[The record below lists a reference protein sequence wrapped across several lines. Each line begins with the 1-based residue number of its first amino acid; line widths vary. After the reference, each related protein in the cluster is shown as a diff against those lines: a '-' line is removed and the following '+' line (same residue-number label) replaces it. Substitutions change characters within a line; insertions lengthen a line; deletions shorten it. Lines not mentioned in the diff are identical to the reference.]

1 MYYELYPIYNG
12 SFSVTLGTDYDYFK
26 DIKNIPSY
34 VFLLIS
40 PDGEKILVDT
50 GFTPDYIPGFKP
62 AFSRKPEDE
71 LYNALLR
78 YKVYPD
84 EIKTII
90 QTHLHWDHTGGMDL
104 FPQADFYVQT
114 LELLGLLEV
123 VTFEESSFNPRNWL
137 PCLDRF
143 VLIDGH
149 YALRPGLNLLCSGI
163 HSKGHQV
170 VEVQT
175 KSGTVILGGDSPF
188 VYGKWWEMVPKEI
201 WQEFIASADSKLFWP
216 AGVKETIQ
224 TKLIAAGKSNLI
236 NPQIMNFTNI
246 KARADIFLAS
256 HDPRLRKIVSL

>member
-12 SFSVTLGTDYDYFK
+12 SFSVTFSADYDYFK

-40 PDGEKILVDT
+40 EDGEKILVDT
-50 GFTPDYIPGFKP
+50 GFATNYIPGFGSTY
-62 AFSRKPEDE
+62 SRQPEDE
-71 LYNALLR
+71 LPNALL
-78 YKVYPD
+78 KHNVYPD

-104 FPQADFYVQT
+104 FPQAAFYVQT

-123 VTFEESSFNPRNWL
+123 VTFEESSFNPNHWL

-143 VLIDGH
+143 TLIDGH
-149 YALRPGLNLLCSGI
+149 YELRPGLNLLCSGK

-175 KSGTVILGGDSPF
+175 KSGIVILGGDSPF
-188 VYGKWWEMVPKEI
+188 VYGNWWEMIPQKI
-201 WQEFIASADSKLFWP
+201 WQQYLANADSKFFWHP
-216 AGVKETIQ
+216 EVKNAIQ
-224 TKLIAAGKSNLI
+224 AKLNAAGKSELI
-236 NPQIMNFTNI
+236 NPQIIGFPNI
-246 KARADIFLAS
+246 KGRGDIFLAS
-256 HDPRLRKIVSL
+256 HDPRLRKITSL